1 MGDDVD
7 ERLLEHVLHVVVIS
21 DIARADARQI
31 ASIQGIELT
40 HRPFVTV
47 AKSLCYAFFNIP
59 CIAHETLITH
69 ILSDKEDGTC

>member
-21 DIARADARQI
+21 DIERADARQI

-40 HRPFVTV
+40 HRPVVTV
-47 AKSLCYAFFNIP
+47 AKSLCQAFFSIP
-59 CIAHETLITH
+59 YIVHETLITH